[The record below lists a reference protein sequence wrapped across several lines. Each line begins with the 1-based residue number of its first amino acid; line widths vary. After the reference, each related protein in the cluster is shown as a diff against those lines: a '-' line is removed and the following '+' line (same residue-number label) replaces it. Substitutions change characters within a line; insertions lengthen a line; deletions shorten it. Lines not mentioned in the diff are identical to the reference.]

1 MKKDTAMGLWVGR
14 LTGQTIE
21 EKGPS
26 GGTSW
31 ETLEIQDNDNRSLN
45 QWQQEQR
52 KTN

>member
-31 ETLEIQDNDNRSLN
+31 ETLEIQDRHSTAEPPRCPCN
-45 QWQQEQR
+45 
-52 KTN
+52 